1 MFCTNCGEQMRDTDK
16 FCAECGAAA
25 SPRTVKKRAASV
37 AAVEQPAPPRAP
49 QSTAEAYHAPLPAT
63 PSGAR
68 SAGQPELAFSAP
80 AQQGPAPAS
89 GVRQAPPSPLSDQ
102 QQQQVLL
109 EAEEI
114 ASVRGTVPIEVLPEI
129 VPATAGKA
137 AAQAVAQT
145 CSACGRVN
153 PAENYFCEGCG
164 RALQAASARPVPAP
178 ITQTSWLN
186 DNQPA
191 PPAARVA
198 SAAPRVEA
206 PAAPAPAP
214 APATATN
221 DNFFYYYDDK
231 ASHRGNRKLLVVLV
245 VVLVLAIG
253 GVAYLM
259 LRPSAKS
266 ASAGDV
272 IVTIAPTEARVAA
285 GGTQDFAATVKGTGD
300 IDVTWSVAEGNTGGT
315 LVNRGA
321 QAEGGSVATMAIYA
335 APTAPGTYHVVATS
349 KADPAK
355 AATAEV
361 TVTER

>member
-16 FCAECGAAA
+16 FCAECGASA
-25 SPRTVKKRAASV
+25 SPRTARKRAVDGV
-37 AAVEQPAPPRAP
+37 AMEPPIPPRTP

-63 PSGAR
+63 PPGAR
-68 SAGQPELAFSAP
+68 SAGQPELAFSP
-80 AQQGPAPAS
+80 AQQTPPMAAPPI
-89 GVRQAPPSPLSDQ
+89 RQAPPPPLSDQ

-114 ASVRGTVPIEVLPEI
+114 ASVRGMTPIEVLPEI
-129 VPATAGKA
+129 VPATARKSA
-137 AAQAVAQT
+137 PQAIAQT
-145 CSACGRVN
+145 CSVCGRVN

-164 RALQAASARPVPAP
+164 RALQAASARPVPSP
-178 ITQTSWLN
+178 ITQTSWL
-186 DNQPA
+186 DNNASPSRPVAAPAA
-191 PPAARVA
+191 PPVA
-198 SAAPRVEA
+198 TS
-206 PAAPAPAP
+206 AAPAPAP
-214 APATATN
+214 APATATDN
-221 DNFFYYYDDK
+221 NFFYYYDDK
-231 ASHRGNRKLLVVLV
+231 ASHRGNRKLLIVLL

-266 ASAGDV
+266 ASGADV
-272 IVTIAPTEARVAA
+272 TVTIVPTEARVAA
-285 GGTQDFAATVKGTGD
+285 RGTQDFAATVKGTGD
-300 IDVTWSVAEGNTGGT
+300 IDVTWSVAEGSAGGT

-335 APTAPGTYHVVATS
+335 APTTPGTYHVVATS

-355 AATAEV
+355 SATAEV